1 MMRFCAKC
9 GAQIQENV
17 KFCPKCGAKIPEQ
30 KKEVAYADKQR
41 VSVKRKKSKL
51 GVLAV
56 IALIIIL
63 GVGVAVIK
71 TKPFSGGIPEYEQ
84 PIKEYVEAVNNDDE
98 KLLEDAIV
106 DGYWMNYQP
115 NFYEYGKENLQY
127 SVKSVENIDLDEYE
141 DEAYYFRNNEITD
154 GKLLTIKVTGTKD
167 TGTKSDKKGKETNK
181 AEKKENELRELKQK
195 VDYDYLERLC
205 SYFPSDTPYQD
216 MTDDDWKR
224 FYTIIMQTAYED
236 YYCPHEY
243 GEHLDKS
250 FRAKDVDIIPEEEF
264 VTHDKKNEAKN
275 RAGRKN
281 DEKPM

>member
-17 KFCPKCGAKIPEQ
+17 KFCPKCGAKIPER

-56 IALIIIL
+56 VALIIIL

-98 KLLEDAIV
+98 ELLEDAIV

-127 SVKSVENIDLDEYE
+127 SVKSVENIDFDEYE

-154 GKLLTIKVTGTKD
+154 GKLLTIDFKDSDGDLGEWKVCVFKTN
-167 TGTKSDKKGKETNK
+167 GKWYL
-181 AEKKENELRELKQK
+181 NEPIR
-195 VDYDYLERLC
+195 C
-205 SYFPSDTPYQD
+205 
-216 MTDDDWKR
+216 
-224 FYTIIMQTAYED
+224 
-236 YYCPHEY
+236 
-243 GEHLDKS
+243 
-250 FRAKDVDIIPEEEF
+250 
-264 VTHDKKNEAKN
+264 
-275 RAGRKN
+275 
-281 DEKPM
+281 